1 MSDVQRDIRIITDF
15 LTQGLDKYE
24 FENTDDIVM
33 TISGLR
39 GAREFQLALDVYK
52 KYKKNLEVSD
62 PYIRELTNKKDKQ

>member
-15 LTQGLDKYE
+15 LTQGLENYE

-39 GAREFQLALDVYK
+39 GAREFQLALEVYK
-52 KYKKNLEVSD
+52 KYEKNLEVSD
-62 PYIRELTNKKDKQ
+62 PYIRELTNKSMQ